1 MSKKEAAEL
10 LKVIPPIL
18 YHATYKPRL
27 GNIKIHGLDNTKA
40 LKAWD
45 DSKTGTVYLSTDPH
59 VAASYAEASD
69 KVPDSYLDRIIILHI
84 NTAKLDLNK
93 LNLDENVIDNNGD
106 TLEYNDVIPYSAIL
120 NVVPYPSP

>member
-10 LKVIPPIL
+10 LKVIPKVL

-27 GNIKIHGLDNTKA
+27 GKIKIHGLDNSKA
-40 LKAWD
+40 VKAWD

-59 VAASYAEASD
+59 VAASYAESSD

-84 NTAKLDLNK
+84 DTAKLDLNL
-93 LNLDENVIDNNGD
+93 LNLDENVLDNKGD
-106 TLEYNDVIPYSAIL
+106 TIEYNGVIPFAAVVTVEPYS
-120 NVVPYPSP
+120 